1 MKILGSILKKLWN
14 FVIFLFGGKYPYGK
28 RISNV
33 TSQKIQ
39 ERWKSEVALA
49 LRSQN
54 PTQLRQALITS
65 DKLLDTALGE
75 LVEGENMSSKLK
87 NAKDKFDWDLYD
99 KIWKAHKVRNSLVH
113 DLDYEPTYFILEEAI
128 NDLKAGLIEIG
139 VSI

>member
-1 MKILGSILKKLWN
+1 MKILKGIWY
-14 FVIFLFGGKYPYGK
+14 FVVFLFGGKYPHGK
-28 RISNV
+28 RVSNV

-39 ERWKSEVALA
+39 EKWKSEISLA
-49 LRSQN
+49 LKSRN
-54 PTQLRQALITS
+54 PTQLRQALITA

-75 LVEGENMSSKLK
+75 VAEGENMSSRLK
-87 NAKDKFDWDLYD
+87 SAKDLFEWEIYD

-139 VSI
+139 VAV